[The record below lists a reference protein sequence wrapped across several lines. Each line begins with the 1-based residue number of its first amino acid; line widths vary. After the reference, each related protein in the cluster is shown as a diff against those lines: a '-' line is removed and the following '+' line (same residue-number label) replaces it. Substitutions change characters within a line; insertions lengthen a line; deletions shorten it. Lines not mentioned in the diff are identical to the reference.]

1 MWRDSDDQTFV
12 RVMRAVNSQWGSGR
26 RMAALKNYLRTKT
39 PGLFMRLKAG
49 YGRIED
55 EKTWM
60 RLLTPL
66 ERDDLRLVRY
76 SDPAPEA
83 IVENRRLNAQFLASK
98 DPVKS
103 INWFIPAMVHPLY
116 GGVQTILRFA
126 SRLQDSHGVE
136 ARIVLFDY
144 GYSDLDQLR
153 KRMEAAFPKS
163 APQVFFYPNQGS
175 EEAPAADVCVASS
188 WPSAYLV
195 TRLHNTRAKF
205 YMIQDYEP
213 LFYEAG
219 TRFGLADATYRL
231 GLLRLVNSPGLLDWI
246 QKLHGEGGT
255 AFVPSVDASL
265 YYPDNAELKDRP
277 YVKIFFYGRPN
288 NARNGFILGIEA
300 LKRLKQRYGER
311 VRIVAAG
318 EDWDPRTYGAGG
330 LIENL
335 GRLTTAR
342 EVAQLYRSCDVG
354 LVFMFTPH
362 PSYQPLEFMASG
374 CAVVT
379 NENSANQW
387 LLRHEENALLCEP
400 TLEAVVQALGRLVE
414 DDALRRRLREVGL
427 KSVAQKN
434 WDDTIDEACRCAGLL
449 RA

>member
-1 MWRDSDDQTFV
+1 MWRDNDDQTFV
-12 RVMRAVNSQWGSGR
+12 RVTRAVNSQWGSGR

-39 PGLFMRLKAG
+39 PRLFMRLKAG

-55 EKTWM
+55 EKTWV
-60 RLLTPL
+60 RLLSLL
-66 ERDDLRLVRY
+66 ERDELKLVRH
-76 SDPAPEA
+76 SDPAPEE
-83 IVENRRLNAQFLASK
+83 IEENRRLNAKFLASAE
-98 DPVKS
+98 PVRS

-116 GGVQTILRFA
+116 GGVRTILRFA
-126 SRLQDSHGVE
+126 SRLQDAHGIE
-136 ARIVLFDY
+136 ARIVLYDY
-144 GYSDLDQLR
+144 GHSDLDKLQ
-153 KRMEAAFPKS
+153 KRMESAFPTS
-163 APQVFFYPNQGS
+163 APRVFFHPRRKS

-188 WPSAYLV
+188 WISAYLV
-195 TRLHNTRAKF
+195 SRVNNTRAKF

-246 QKLHGEGGT
+246 KRLHGDDGT
-255 AFVPSVDASL
+255 AFVPSVDESL
-265 YYPDNAELKDRP
+265 YYPDTGKPVDLP
-277 YVKIFFYGRPN
+277 YVKVFFYGRPN

-335 GRLTTAR
+335 GRLTTAG
-342 EVAQLYRSCDVG
+342 EVAEVYRSCDVG

-379 NENSANQW
+379 NENSSNRW

-400 TLEAVVQALGRLVE
+400 TLEAVAQAVGRLVE
-414 DDALRRRLREVGL
+414 DSELRWRLREAGL
-427 KSVAQKN
+427 KSVAHKS
-434 WDDTIDEACRCAGLL
+434 WDDTIDEACRCAGLI